1 MKVYL
6 WYQSEVKFG
15 GWPSYT
21 AHLAAALQAQGCD
34 IVILRALDCKK
45 VKRLSFGRGMSIY
58 NVPISIAEQ
67 WVKECPSLV
76 VVSAPKLSTIT
87 TRLVTKGASLVIHDP
102 TEFRG
107 THLDEAMSAAKHIV
121 TIRKSVQTRL
131 AERDI
136 PSLFIPHPYVA
147 MGVGAEEPRK
157 RQWDNRQ
164 WHAVGISR
172 IDFDKRTHVICEAN
186 DGLPVDKQ
194 VQLFG
199 FKNRI
204 YVYHNLDSNHPEWER
219 CYHGEFSN
227 ESVHSGFGIAQ
238 QAKCM
243 VDMSVIKGDGGG
255 TQYTFLE
262 ALDAGCA
269 LVLNAEWSTGVEDQ
283 DVLGPDFG
291 VCHAASDAESLQHV
305 LKTLPTPSE
314 SDEEQVRSLLMQH
327 NAKNIGKQYMD
338 QVF

>member
-1 MKVYL
+1 MKIYL

-21 AHLAAALQAQGCD
+21 AHLAIALQLQGCE
-34 IVILRALDCKK
+34 IVLLRALDCKK
-45 VKRLSFGRGMSIY
+45 VKRLSFGRGLNIY
-58 NVPISIAEQ
+58 NVPIAIAEA
-67 WVKECPSLV
+67 WVKANHSIV
-76 VVSAPKLSTIT
+76 VVSAPKLSSIT
-87 TRLVTKGASLVIHDP
+87 TRLVTNGAALVIHDP

-107 THLDEAMSAAKHIV
+107 THLDEAMHAARKII
-121 TIRKSVQTRL
+121 TIRRSVQARL
-131 AERDI
+131 AERGI
-136 PSLFIPHPYVA
+136 ESQFIPHPYQSV
-147 MGVGAEEPRK
+147 GVGAKEPHQRL
-157 RQWDNRQ
+157 WDNRQ

-186 DGLPVDKQ
+186 EHLPVEKQ

-204 YVYHNLDSNHPEWER
+204 YVYHNLDNSHPNWQR
-219 CYHGEFSN
+219 CYHGEFSSEN
-227 ESVHSGFGIAQ
+227 VHSGFGIAQ
-238 QAKCM
+238 QARCM

-269 LVLNAEWSTGVEDQ
+269 LVLNSEWSTGIGDQ

-291 VCHAASDAESLQHV
+291 MCHAASDAETLQDV
-305 LKTLPTPSE
+305 LLELPTPT
-314 SDEEQVRSLLMQH
+314 DTDREEVRSLLTQH
-327 NAKNIGKQYMD
+327 DSDVIGHRYLD
-338 QVF
+338 EAF